1 MRGVRL
7 LKKFD
12 NLFLSS
18 PVRALLIPLPGIVL
32 YLLLSWLSFRL
43 GFILYDPLTEWRD
56 LLSLWL
62 FAAVIGGISGSASFT
77 ALTILLLAA
86 YNYLKF
92 LIFRDGI
99 ILTDII
105 NIDELFQVAPPLDL
119 AAMIASLALL
129 AIAFLLLF
137 RKRRPVR
144 RIIVVALHAG
154 VVALFIARPDLWRQN
169 LRFTDNYFFYKGAEF
184 RFYGLYFSLLNSAV
198 EYADRQRRIASVAPM
213 KAPPGFDYRSKT
225 RPLRP
230 DGRDLYVVLLE
241 SFVHP
246 ADMTAFTFTPDPVDP
261 LFRLVTAGRKR
272 PEIVSPVTSGGT
284 AMAEFEFLCGVPE
297 LAAFSASSF
306 NAMDGGKAECLPR
319 LLQRAGYGTMAASP
333 VKASFYN
340 ARRAY
345 RAAGFGQT
353 YFAENFDMTD
363 MDGDFLNN
371 GATLEQTMRRVREQI
386 AREPARPLFS
396 YTVVTSGHW
405 PYDLDEA
412 KRPRIIRES
421 PQNPLARKI
430 VNLSYYTMKAVARMR
445 REIDALGRDYLLIV
459 FADHTPP
466 VTLEELTALGYRG
479 ADPAI
484 PISTHAVFARAF
496 DKNGPIPLPRLTHY
510 ELSQWAADRLS
521 RRDCAD
527 ETCLYGKKRFIH
539 RRGIFD
545 RANPGKPLCAPPR
558 LRRSYAARDADLVL
572 GRDAPVSDTA
582 QCDEDRKRAEA
593 LKALYLEII
602 RQAQPGGR
610 AEW

>member
-12 NLFLSS
+12 GLFLTT
-18 PVRALLIPLPGIVL
+18 PVHAFFIPLPGVIL
-32 YLLLSWLSFRL
+32 YLLLSWLSYRM
-43 GFILYDPLTEWRD
+43 GFILYNPFTEWRD

-62 FAAVIGGISGSASFT
+62 FAAILGGASGSASFT
-77 ALTILLLAA
+77 TLAILLLAA

-119 AAMIASLALL
+119 AAMIASLLLL
-129 AIAFLLLF
+129 AAAFLLLF
-137 RKRRPVR
+137 RKRRPIARAV
-144 RIIVVALHAG
+144 IVIVHAG
-154 VVALFIARPDLWRQN
+154 VIALFIAQPDVWRQN

-198 EYADRQRRIASVAPM
+198 EYADRQRRIANVAPM
-213 KAPPGFDYRSKT
+213 KTAPDFDYRSKA
-225 RPLRP
+225 RALRP

-261 LFRLVTAGRKR
+261 LFEIATEQRKR
-272 PEIVSPVTSGGT
+272 PDIISPVTSGGT

-319 LLQRAGYGTMAASP
+319 LLQRAGYATMAASP

-345 RAAGFGQT
+345 RAAGFGKSR
-353 YFAENFDMTD
+353 FAEDFNMSD

-371 GATLEQTMRRVREQI
+371 GATLKQVMNSVRGQI
-386 AREPARPLFS
+386 ARDGTRPVFS

-405 PYDLDEA
+405 PYDLDET
-412 KRPRIIRES
+412 KRPRIIREN
-421 PQNPLARKI
+421 PENPLARKI
-430 VNLSYYTMKAVARMR
+430 VNLSYYTMKAVADMR
-445 REIDALGRDYLLIV
+445 REIEALGRDYLLVI

-466 VTLEELTALGYRG
+466 VTLDELVSLGYRG
-479 ADPAI
+479 VDPAI

-496 DKNGPIPLPRLTHY
+496 DRNGPIALPRLTHY
-510 ELSQWAADRLS
+510 ELSQWTADRLS
-521 RRDCAD
+521 GRGCTDG
-527 ETCLYGKKRFIH
+527 TCLYGKKRFIH

-545 RANPGKPLCAPPR
+545 RANPAAPLCAPPR
-558 LRRSYAARDADLVL
+558 LRRSYTGRDTDLVL
-572 GRDAPVSDTA
+572 GKDAPVADTA
-582 QCDEDRKRAEA
+582 QCGEDRQRAEA

-602 RQAQPGGR
+602 RQAQPGRR